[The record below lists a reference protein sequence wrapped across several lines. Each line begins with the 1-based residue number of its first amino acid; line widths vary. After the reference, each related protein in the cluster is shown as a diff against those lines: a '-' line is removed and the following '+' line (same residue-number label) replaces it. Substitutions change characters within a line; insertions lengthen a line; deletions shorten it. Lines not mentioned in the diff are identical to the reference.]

1 MLNKRPTPIPDVL
14 CDVYDGMGYSVH
26 RQPGGFLCPQTHS
39 ANISFTFS
47 TDGVSLFHSS
57 QTGIWPLYLAIN
69 ELPPA
74 EWYICHKS
82 KVSQSLYV
90 CRFSI
95 NHMLLCDLRYSKEKP
110 NIRTYLRPLI
120 DAINKIYHRGT
131 SQS

>member
-1 MLNKRPTPIPDVL
+1 MLNKRPTPILSVL

-26 RQPGGFLCPQTHS
+26 CQPGGFLCPQTHP
-39 ANISFTFS
+39 ANISFTFN

-74 EWYICHKS
+74 ERYICYKS

-95 NHMLLCDLRYSKEKP
+95 KHVLLCGLWYLKEKP
-110 NIRTYLRPLI
+110 NMHTYLRPLI
-120 DAINKIYHRGT
+120 NAINKIYHKGT

>member
-1 MLNKRPTPIPDVL
+1 MLNKRPTAILSVL

-26 RQPGGFLCPQTHS
+26 CQPGGFLCPQTHP
-39 ANISFTFS
+39 ANISFTFN

-74 EWYICHKS
+74 ERYICYKS

-90 CRFSI
+90 LQIFYKACAIMWPLVFEGKTQ
-95 NHMLLCDLRYSKEKP
+95 YA
-110 NIRTYLRPLI
+110 YLSQTI
-120 DAINKIYHRGT
+120 D
-131 SQS
+131 